1 MASITKRG
9 KTYRIKAF
17 VGYDTNGKQQ
27 VRTMTYTPAEGMSER
42 QAEKEAQRQAF
53 IFEERIKNGLLAD
66 GKTKFSDF
74 ADYWLRIYAEPK
86 LKAKTIIRYKGLL
99 KRINLAIGHIPLNKI
114 MPAHLMEFYNA
125 LKSETPEN
133 AVYRCKV
140 DFKKYLKEKK
150 MSQVALSCKTSLSL
164 STISNIIKGKNVS
177 AETAN
182 VVSAALNVPLQ
193 VLFVLQNPQKRLSS
207 YTIVHYHRLISDI
220 LGIAVKWQYIPYN
233 PCSRVDPPKG
243 KTEEIVYLDEYQSKH
258 LMELLQKEKSIYR
271 RAISLLLLT
280 GMRRGELLG
289 LEWKDVDFDAKTI
302 YVHQTSQY
310 LPSQGIYD
318 ETPKTKSSKR
328 LIMISPQ
335 VISVLREQLEWQQR
349 QFHTAPDRWHNSG
362 RIITDEHGAP
372 MHPDRL
378 TRWFRKFVKKT
389 DLPTDL
395 HLHSLRHTYATLCI
409 ANGVPITAVSSQL
422 GHANVA
428 ITAKIYAHAIKSAEI
443 AAADKIGGLFS
454 DVIKT

>member
-17 VGYDTNGKQQ
+17 VGYDSNGKQK
-27 VRTMTYTPAEGMSER
+27 VRTMTYTPPEGMSER

-53 IFEERIKNGLLAD
+53 IFEEQIKNGLLAD

-74 ADYWLRIYAEPK
+74 ADYWLHFYAEQK
-86 LKAKTIIRYKGLL
+86 LKAKTVARYKSLL
-99 KRINLAIGHIPLNKI
+99 KRINPVIGHIPLNKI
-114 MPAHLMEFYNA
+114 MPAHLLEFYSTLQSA
-125 LKSETPEN
+125 TPEN
-133 AVYRCKV
+133 AVYRSKI
-140 DFKKYLKEKK
+140 DFKKYLTEKK
-150 MSQVALSCKTSLSL
+150 ISQASLSRQTSLSL
-164 STISNIIKGKNVS
+164 STISNIIKKNNVS

-182 VVSAALNVPLQ
+182 AVSTALNVPWQ
-193 VLFVLQNPQKRLSS
+193 TLFVLQNPQKKLSS
-207 YTIVHYHRLISDI
+207 YTIVHYHHLVSNI
-220 LGIAVKWQYIPYN
+220 LSAAVKWQYIPYN
-233 PCSRVDPPKG
+233 PCTRIDAPKSE
-243 KTEEIVYLDEYQSKH
+243 KADIDYLDENESKH
-258 LMELLQKEKSIYR
+258 LLQLLQKEKGIYR

-289 LEWKDVDFDAKTI
+289 LEWQDIDFHAKTI

-318 ETPKTKSSKR
+318 ESPKTKSSKR
-328 LIMISPQ
+328 LIIMSAQ
-335 VISVLREQLEWQQR
+335 VIFLLQEQIEWQQR
-349 QFHTAPDRWHNSG
+349 QFHAAPDLWQNSG

-378 TRWFRKFVKKT
+378 TRWFGKFIKKT
-389 DLPTDL
+389 DLPTGL

-443 AAADKIGGLFS
+443 AAADKIGGLFA
-454 DVIKT
+454 DVI

>member
-17 VGYDTNGKQQ
+17 VGYDSNGKQK
-27 VRTMTYTPAEGMSER
+27 VRTMTYTPPEGMSER

-53 IFEERIKNGLLAD
+53 IFEDRIKNGLLAD
-66 GKTKFSDF
+66 GKTKFADF

-86 LKAKTIIRYKGLL
+86 LKAKTVARYKSLL
-99 KRINLAIGHIPLNKI
+99 KRINPAIGHIPLNKI
-114 MPAHLMEFYNA
+114 MPAHLLEFYGTLQSA
-125 LKSETPEN
+125 TPVN

-150 MSQVALSCKTSLSL
+150 MSQASLSRQTGLSL
-164 STISNIIKGKNVS
+164 STIGNIIKKNNISV
-177 AETAN
+177 ETAN
-182 VVSAALNVPLQ
+182 AVSSALNVPLQ
-193 VLFVLQNPQKRLSS
+193 TLFILQNPQKKLSS
-207 YTIVHYHRLISDI
+207 HTVVHHHRLIFDI
-220 LGIAVKWQYIPYN
+220 LGTALKWQYIPYN
-233 PCSRVDPPKG
+233 PCARISPPK
-243 KTEEIVYLDEYQSKH
+243 EEIEDIIYLDEIQSKY
-258 LMELLQKEKSIYR
+258 LMQLLQAEKGIYR

-289 LEWKDVDFDAKTI
+289 IEWQDVDFNAKTI

-318 ETPKTKSSKR
+318 ESPKTKSSKR
-328 LIMISPQ
+328 LIIISAQ
-335 VISVLREQLEWQQR
+335 VISLLQEQLEWQQR
-349 QFHTAPDRWHNSG
+349 QFHAAPDRWQNSG

-378 TRWFRKFVKKT
+378 TRWFGKFVKKT
-389 DLPTDL
+389 DLPTGL

-428 ITAKIYAHAIKSAEI
+428 ITARIYAHAIKSAEI
-443 AAADKIGGLFS
+443 AAADKIGGLFA
-454 DVIKT
+454 DVIK